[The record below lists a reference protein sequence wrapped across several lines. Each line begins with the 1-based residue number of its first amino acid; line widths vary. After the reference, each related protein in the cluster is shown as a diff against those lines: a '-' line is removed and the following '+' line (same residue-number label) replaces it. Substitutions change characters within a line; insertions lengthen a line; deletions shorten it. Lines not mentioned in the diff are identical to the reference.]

1 MNDAARRC
9 GVISKKEE
17 KVDNNVNRKVKVR
30 VHWNGGS
37 IQVPLTGEKEE
48 DLWKPVGE
56 IAGRLA
62 GKGGPN
68 TVTVVVDDK
77 EAAQII
83 VEDGT
88 VKPGDNMIRLKR
100 SCYGVKKLRKIDPM
114 TGAHQFYDLIP
125 NNMGQRSLDI
135 GARFGQTG
143 GTNAGADMVEGAFV
157 LKSPMPSWMYWP
169 KYYQLLGNGY
179 VDYTDDIYDEDE
191 EIQKLEALFGPD
203 ETPLSDEDDLV
214 LRVNEFLE
222 KESKNCLA
230 QLNIDFVS
238 SRLPFN
244 HRQVASAWRE
254 WKKFRNCVRA
264 KEANEV
270 IIRLIA
276 ITNASFKEDGKRKTV
291 SSFLVKDSDPATE
304 MKEIEKRIEQWESI
318 IRSMEAVLPLKAEK
332 GKEKKKTSPFGNIE
346 MELATREETEQWL
359 GKFMAPDDL
368 AYRVVNV
375 NAPDFLERTQKY
387 AEEKGITVFDYF
399 VHGSPN
405 PNWKSLIVKG
415 PLIYADAPIHGKAY
429 DYGVYTGRHFQK
441 SRGYSS
447 LAGAK
452 WTHGNKPVGIMGI
465 YWAAYGRPLY
475 PNGKSGQYRKLVL
488 EGGYDCLDA
497 KAEYSGYRMDEV
509 VFYEEAALAL
519 VGLIFFAEDEETL
532 KEIGL

>member
-1 MNDAARRC
+1 MMQQEDVESFKN
-9 GVISKKEE
+9 KEE
-17 KVDNNVNRKVKVR
+17 KVDNNANRKVKVS
-30 VHWNGGS
+30 VYWNGGS
-37 IQVPLTGEKEE
+37 IQVPLAGEKEE

-56 IAGRLA
+56 IAERLA
-62 GKGGPN
+62 GKGGSDRI
-68 TVTVVVDDK
+68 TVIVDDK
-77 EAAQII
+77 EAAQLF
-83 VEDGT
+83 VEDGS
-88 VKPGDNMIRLKR
+88 VKPGDNKIRLRR
-100 SCYGVKKLRKIDPM
+100 SCYGVKKMRKIDPM

-169 KYYQLLGNGY
+169 KYYQLVANGY
-179 VDYTDDIYDEDE
+179 IDFTDEVYDEDE
-191 EIQKLEALFGPD
+191 EIRKLEALFGPD
-203 ETPLSDEDDLV
+203 ETPVSDEDDLV
-214 LRVNEFLE
+214 LRINEFLE
-222 KESKNCLA
+222 KESKDCLA

-244 HRQVASAWRE
+244 HRQVGSAWRE

-264 KEANEV
+264 KDANEV
-270 IIRLIA
+270 IVRLLA
-276 ITNASFKEDGKRKTV
+276 ITNASFKEDGKKKAL
-291 SSFLVKDSDPATE
+291 SSFLIKESDPATE
-304 MKEIEKRIEQWESI
+304 MKEIEKKTELWESLI
-318 IRSMEAVLPLKAEK
+318 HSMEAVLPLKTEK

-346 MELATREETEQWL
+346 MELATKEETHRWL
-359 GKFMAPDDL
+359 EKFHAPDDL

-387 AEEKGITVFDYF
+387 AAEKGITVFDYF

-405 PNWKSLIVKG
+405 PNWKSLIIKG

-447 LAGAK
+447 LTGSK
-452 WTHGNKPVGIMGI
+452 WTHGDKLVGIMGI
-465 YWAAYGRPLY
+465 YWSAFGRPLY
-475 PNGKSGQYRKLVL
+475 PDGKGGQYRKLVL

-519 VGLIFFAEDEETL
+519 VGLIFFAEDEEILTA
-532 KEIGL
+532 IGL

>member
-1 MNDAARRC
+1 
-9 GVISKKEE
+9 
-17 KVDNNVNRKVKVR
+17 
-30 VHWNGGS
+30 
-37 IQVPLTGEKEE
+37 
-48 DLWKPVGE
+48 
-56 IAGRLA
+56 
-62 GKGGPN
+62 
-68 TVTVVVDDK
+68 
-77 EAAQII
+77 
-83 VEDGT
+83 
-88 VKPGDNMIRLKR
+88 
-100 SCYGVKKLRKIDPM
+100 
-114 TGAHQFYDLIP
+114 
-125 NNMGQRSLDI
+125 
-135 GARFGQTG
+135 
-143 GTNAGADMVEGAFV
+143 
-157 LKSPMPSWMYWP
+157 
-169 KYYQLLGNGY
+169 

-203 ETPLSDEDDLV
+203 EPPLSDEDDLV

-270 IIRLIA
+270 IIRLLA

-291 SSFLVKDSDPATE
+291 SSFLVKDSDPAAE

-346 MELATREETEQWL
+346 MELATKEETERWL

>member
-1 MNDAARRC
+1 
-9 GVISKKEE
+9 
-17 KVDNNVNRKVKVR
+17 
-30 VHWNGGS
+30 
-37 IQVPLTGEKEE
+37 
-48 DLWKPVGE
+48 
-56 IAGRLA
+56 
-62 GKGGPN
+62 
-68 TVTVVVDDK
+68 
-77 EAAQII
+77 
-83 VEDGT
+83 
-88 VKPGDNMIRLKR
+88 
-100 SCYGVKKLRKIDPM
+100 
-114 TGAHQFYDLIP
+114 
-125 NNMGQRSLDI
+125 
-135 GARFGQTG
+135 
-143 GTNAGADMVEGAFV
+143 
-157 LKSPMPSWMYWP
+157 
-169 KYYQLLGNGY
+169 
-179 VDYTDDIYDEDE
+179 
-191 EIQKLEALFGPD
+191 
-203 ETPLSDEDDLV
+203 
-214 LRVNEFLE
+214 
-222 KESKNCLA
+222 
-230 QLNIDFVS
+230 
-238 SRLPFN
+238 
-244 HRQVASAWRE
+244 
-254 WKKFRNCVRA
+254 
-264 KEANEV
+264 
-270 IIRLIA
+270 
-276 ITNASFKEDGKRKTV
+276 
-291 SSFLVKDSDPATE
+291 
-304 MKEIEKRIEQWESI
+304 
-318 IRSMEAVLPLKAEK
+318 MEAVLPLKAEK

-346 MELATREETEQWL
+346 MELATKEETERWL

-387 AEEKGITVFDYF
+387 AAEKGITVFDYF

>member
-1 MNDAARRC
+1 M
-9 GVISKKEE
+9 
-17 KVDNNVNRKVKVR
+17 DNNVNRKVKVR

-88 VKPGDNMIRLKR
+88 VKPGDNKIRLKR

-203 ETPLSDEDDLV
+203 EPPLSDEDDLV

-270 IIRLIA
+270 IIRLLA

-346 MELATREETEQWL
+346 MELATKEETERWL

-387 AEEKGITVFDYF
+387 A
-399 VHGSPN
+399 
-405 PNWKSLIVKG
+405 
-415 PLIYADAPIHGKAY
+415 A
-429 DYGVYTGRHFQK
+429 
-441 SRGYSS
+441 
-447 LAGAK
+447 
-452 WTHGNKPVGIMGI
+452 
-465 YWAAYGRPLY
+465 
-475 PNGKSGQYRKLVL
+475 
-488 EGGYDCLDA
+488 
-497 KAEYSGYRMDEV
+497 
-509 VFYEEAALAL
+509 
-519 VGLIFFAEDEETL
+519 
-532 KEIGL
+532 

>member
-1 MNDAARRC
+1 MNKRRR
-9 GVISKKEE
+9 K
-17 KVDNNVNRKVKVR
+17 NVKDVR
-30 VHWNGGS
+30 VTWNGGS
-37 IQVPLTGEKEE
+37 TRFSLAGNTEE
-48 DLWKPVGE
+48 ELWKPVGQ
-56 IAGRLA
+56 IAGAAARN
-62 GKGGPN
+62 KGN
-68 TVTVVVDDK
+68 DMITVIVDDRDT
-77 EAAQII
+77 AQVI
-83 VEDGT
+83 VENGT
-88 VKPGDNMIRLKR
+88 VKPGDNKIRLRKSR
-100 SCYGVKKLRKIDPM
+100 YPVRKLRKIDPE
-114 TGAHQFYDLIP
+114 TGAHQFYDLVP
-125 NNMGQRSLDI
+125 NNMGPRTMDV

-157 LKSPMPSWMYWP
+157 LKKPMPSWMYWA
-169 KYYQLLGNGY
+169 KYHQLLENGY
-179 VDYTDDIYDEDE
+179 ADYTDDIYDEEE
-191 EIQKLEALFGPD
+191 EIRQLEKMFEGT
-203 ETPLSDEDDLV
+203 TPASDEDELV
-214 LRVNEFLE
+214 LKINDFFEGA
-222 KESKNCLA
+222 SKNCLA
-230 QLNIDFVS
+230 QLNIDFLS

-244 HRQVASAWRE
+244 YTQVNSAWRE
-254 WKKFRNCVRA
+254 WKKFGQCLRA
-264 KEANEV
+264 KDANE
-270 IIRLIA
+270 IISKLLA
-276 ITNASFKEDGKRKTV
+276 ITNASFKDENGKKKSL
-291 SSFLVKDSDPATE
+291 SSFYIRESDPNTE
-304 MKEIEKRIEQWESI
+304 KQAIEKASERWESI
-318 IRSMEAVLPLKAEK
+318 INSMEAVLPLKMEK
-332 GKEKKKTSPFGNIE
+332 GKKVVSPFGNIE
-346 MELATREETEQWL
+346 MEMATHEEKERWL
-359 GKFMAPDDL
+359 KKFRAPRDL